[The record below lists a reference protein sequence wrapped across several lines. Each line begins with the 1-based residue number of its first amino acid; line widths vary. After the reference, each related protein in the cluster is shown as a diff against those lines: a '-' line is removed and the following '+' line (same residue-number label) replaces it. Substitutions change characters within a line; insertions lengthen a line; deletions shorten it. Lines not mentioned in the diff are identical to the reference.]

1 MNAPSDLGVLL
12 QIEARALE
20 AQALPALRFTI
31 VNETHALTP
40 YRQAAMFELEGD
52 RLVLTAASGLVSV
65 ANESPF
71 AVWLSRFAQR
81 FPRDGAL
88 IRGKNQFLVARSI
101 GLIWPMPR
109 PRTPPA
115 GGNGSPSTWRWCRCA
130 TARAHS
136 KAS

>member
-81 FPRDGAL
+81 
-88 IRGKNQFLVARSI
+88 SI
-101 GLIWPMPR
+101 GD
-109 PRTPPA
+109 
-115 GGNGSPSTWRWCRCA
+115 
-130 TARAHS
+130 AR
-136 KAS
+136 